1 MPTKTTKTTKTSSA
15 VRKPSNAYRTGNQSA
30 VRRLTS
36 SSSKRKAVQGDVSES
51 EEIDETTMHD
61 VVLEKVV
68 TTPHL
73 AFPALPEPEEL
84 AKYEK
89 IIPGGA
95 ERILELAEQDC
106 RHNRELEN
114 RQLETSAKLK
124 FLKHLITFLLALGA
138 GALGAALLLAGS
150 ELAGLLVIVIDAAAL
165 AAVALY
171 GKQF

>member
-1 MPTKTTKTTKTSSA
+1 MPTTKKITNNQPSIALMSA
-15 VRKPSNAYRTGNQSA
+15 
-30 VRRLTS
+30 
-36 SSSKRKAVQGDVSES
+36 
-51 EEIDETTMHD
+51 
-61 VVLEKVV
+61 
-68 TTPHL
+68 
-73 AFPALPEPEEL
+73 EEL

-95 ERILELAEQDC
+95 ERILELAEQQAS
-106 RHNRELEN
+106 HAQELEN